1 MFKLSRDLC
10 NHLVHSLKS
19 LHNQYRRVL
28 LVQLNLNLL
37 LQWPAQ
43 CKQSKP
49 SQNLP
54 PKINH
59 RLQLLK
65 ISLKSPKQPLKND
78 YHLHSRRLKFKHRA
92 SRLLLAKLHN
102 DKIDNRSPELRT
114 KAVQRQPNHPPLLQ
128 LFNPLSS
135 AGCLEKLH
143 QQKDHLRH
151 LPLLMLSN
159 QNNKKRKVIVLHY
172 SARIV
177 KTSQSVGAVPV
188 VCQAE
193 AMLSVTSFQWV

>member
-1 MFKLSRDLC
+1 MSKLSRDLC
-10 NHLVHSLKS
+10 SHQEHNLKS

-28 LVQLNLNLL
+28 VAQLNLNLL
-37 LQWPAQ
+37 LLRSAH
-43 CKQSKP
+43 CKRSNHN
-49 SQNLP
+49 QNLP
-54 PKINH
+54 PC
-59 RLQLLK
+59 LK
-65 ISLKSPKQPLKND
+65 RQNQPLKND
-78 YHLHSRRLKFKHRA
+78 YHLHSRLLKIKHQ
-92 SRLLLAKLHN
+92 SSSLLLAKPSN
-102 DKIDNRSPELRT
+102 DKIDNQFPELRT

-193 AMLSVTSFQWV
+193 AMLSVTSFQ